1 MTKNIPKY
9 VRVGML
15 LLVMG
20 AIIVGIGTY
29 LSKGSLSL
37 YGLIMAICGFVIYF
51 AASISSRRKNMQNRG
66 NATF

>member
-1 MTKNIPKY
+1 MSKNIPRY
-9 VRVGML
+9 ARIGIV

-37 YGLIMAICGFVIYF
+37 YGLIMTICGFIIYF
-51 AASISSRRKNMQNRG
+51 ASSIASRRQNMR
-66 NATF
+66 T